1 MQTDKHKKNAMAAQ
15 REIHKN
21 NSRHKTLNA
30 LLYNR
35 SLDRPEPNVVEGSP
49 TAFGKTHWT
58 KTNKAMQNLE
68 WLYEMGYLSEF
79 THKYGYFR
87 CKIDHTLLMVG
98 VHLEETSYISTDK
111 FERLKTSM
119 EQGLEIAKQQTSCEE
134 EYPVN
139 ADEYKEFKKWKQKT
153 ILGAGKNASAESI
166 QSSDDVLTSP
176 PSSASGGGT
185 ENPIAQPPAH
195 DERSEE
201 CRVRQQDQTETILKE
216 DSTKQ
221 SSQSTSQQKGRLRLR
236 PNSTTE

>member
-1 MQTDKHKKNAMAAQ
+1 MMRSDQHKKNAMAAQ

-58 KTNKAMQNLE
+58 KTNKAMQNLA

-119 EQGLEIAKQQTSCEE
+119 EQGLEIAKQQTNVDS
-134 EYPVN
+134 N
-139 ADEYKEFKKWKQKT
+139 EYKEFQKWKQKT

-185 ENPIAQPPAH
+185 ENPIAQPLAH
-195 DERSEE
+195 DGRSKSCQERKS
-201 CRVRQQDQTETILKE
+201 QDQTETILKE